1 MIYKKIIV
9 FLKFIF
15 LIFIFY
21 HYGFFKFQTK
31 SIEKFEGLIVSVN
44 SNVLTTY
51 DLSERIKLA
60 LKALDLEDNISNRD
74 NVREKVLEL
83 LIIEKI
89 KKSEAAKENINH
101 TKDELIDFAS
111 LLYNFP
117 REQFEEFKLFI
128 NEENSIDVDIL
139 MEQLS
144 AELMWKK
151 LLQKKFSSKIIISQ
165 QEIEKILNDEKK
177 KQGKYEYNFT
187 EVFFENKT
195 NNDWSESKKKLKNFV
210 SLLDQGISFNNLAD
224 KYGFGNENQESD
236 FNWTIEDNLDIEVK
250 KILTEMKEGDIS
262 KEIKVNDGYKIVKLN
277 RKRIFGYEMLKYS
290 FIKIS
295 SFEIE
300 NLDFSK
306 FSSISCSDDK
316 FNINEKISAIKLTDV
331 VANEMVN
338 VYLEKLEKL
347 ENGKFSTVISHDN
360 QFSVLKLCDK
370 KNELNQV
377 EQRNKIQ
384 NNLYAKKFNQLAST
398 FIANL
403 RKNANIKYFN
413 K

>member
-60 LKALDLEDNISNRD
+60 LKALDLEDNILNRD

-89 KKSEAAKENINH
+89 KKSEAVKENINH
-101 TKDELIDFAS
+101 TDDELIDFAS

-224 KYGFGNENQESD
+224 KYGFGNENQDSEL
-236 FNWTIEDNLDIEVK
+236 NWTIEDNLDIEVK

-277 RKRIFGYEMLKYS
+277 RKRIFGYAMLKYS

-338 VYLEKLEKL
+338 VYLEKLKKL
-347 ENGKFSTVISHDN
+347 EKGKFSTVISHDN

>member
-21 HYGFFKFQTK
+21 HYDFFKFQTK

-60 LKALDLEDNISNRD
+60 LKALDLEDNILNRD

-89 KKSEAAKENINH
+89 KKSEAVKENINH
-101 TKDELIDFAS
+101 TDDELIDFAS

-224 KYGFGNENQESD
+224 KYGFGNENQDSEL
-236 FNWTIEDNLDIEVK
+236 NWTIEDNLDIEVK

-262 KEIKVNDGYKIVKLN
+262 KEIKVSDGYKIVKLN

-338 VYLEKLEKL
+338 VYLEKLKKL
-347 ENGKFSTVISHDN
+347 EKGKFSTVISHDN

-377 EQRNKIQ
+377 EQRDKIQ

>member
-9 FLKFIF
+9 SLKFIF

-60 LKALDLEDNISNRD
+60 LKALDLEDNILNRD

-89 KKSEAAKENINH
+89 KKSEAVKENINH
-101 TKDELIDFAS
+101 TDDELIDFAS

-195 NNDWSESKKKLKNFV
+195 SNDWSESKKKLKNFV

-224 KYGFGNENQESD
+224 KYGFGNENQDSEL
-236 FNWTIEDNLDIEVK
+236 NWTIEDNLDIEVK

-277 RKRIFGYEMLKYS
+277 RKRIFGYAMVKYS

-300 NLDFSK
+300 DLDFSK
-306 FSSISCSDDK
+306 FSSINCSDDK
-316 FNINEKISAIKLTDV
+316 FNINDKISAIKLTDV

-360 QFSVLKLCDK
+360 QFSVLKLCNK

-377 EQRNKIQ
+377 EKRNKIQ

>member
-60 LKALDLEDNISNRD
+60 LKALDLEDNILNRD

-89 KKSEAAKENINH
+89 KKSEAVKENINH
-101 TKDELIDFAS
+101 TDDELIDFAS

-224 KYGFGNENQESD
+224 KYGFGNENQDSEL
-236 FNWTIEDNLDIEVK
+236 NWTIEDNLDIEVK

-277 RKRIFGYEMLKYS
+277 RKRIFGYAMVKYS

-300 NLDFSK
+300 DLDFSK
-306 FSSISCSDDK
+306 FSSINCSDDK

-338 VYLEKLEKL
+338 VYLEKLKKL
-347 ENGKFSTVISHDN
+347 EKGKFSTVISHDN

>member
-89 KKSEAAKENINH
+89 KKSEAVKENINH
-101 TKDELIDFAS
+101 TDDELIDFAS

-165 QEIEKILNDEKK
+165 QEIEKILKDEKK

-224 KYGFGNENQESD
+224 KYGFGNENQDSA

-277 RKRIFGYEMLKYS
+277 RKRIFGYAMLKYS

-316 FNINEKISAIKLTDV
+316 FNINDKISAIKLTDV
-331 VANEMVN
+331 VANEMVS

-384 NNLYAKKFNQLAST
+384 NNLYTKKFNQLAST

>member
-60 LKALDLEDNISNRD
+60 LKALDLEDNIFNRD

-89 KKSEAAKENINH
+89 KKSEAVKENINH
-101 TKDELIDFAS
+101 TDDELIDFAS

-224 KYGFGNENQESD
+224 KYGFGNENQDSEL
-236 FNWTIEDNLDIEVK
+236 NWTIEDNLDIEVK

-338 VYLEKLEKL
+338 VYLEKLKKL
-347 ENGKFSTVISHDN
+347 EKGKFSTVISHDN

>member
-60 LKALDLEDNISNRD
+60 LKALDLEDNIFNRD

-89 KKSEAAKENINH
+89 KKSEAVKENINH
-101 TKDELIDFAS
+101 TDDELIDFAS

-224 KYGFGNENQESD
+224 KYGFGNENQDSEL
-236 FNWTIEDNLDIEVK
+236 NWTIEDNLDIEVK

-277 RKRIFGYEMLKYS
+277 RKRIFGYAMVKYS

-300 NLDFSK
+300 DLDFSK
-306 FSSISCSDDK
+306 FSSINCSDDK

-338 VYLEKLEKL
+338 VYLEKLKKL
-347 ENGKFSTVISHDN
+347 EKGKFSTVISHDN

>member
-1 MIYKKIIV
+1 VIYKKIIV

-60 LKALDLEDNISNRD
+60 LKALDLEDNILNRD

-89 KKSEAAKENINH
+89 KKSEAVKENINH
-101 TKDELIDFAS
+101 TDDELIDFAS

-224 KYGFGNENQESD
+224 KYGFGNENQDSEL
-236 FNWTIEDNLDIEVK
+236 NWTIEDNLDIEVK

-277 RKRIFGYEMLKYS
+277 RKRIFGYAMLKYS

-316 FNINEKISAIKLTDV
+316 FNINDKISAIKLTDV

>member
-89 KKSEAAKENINH
+89 KKSEAVKENINH
-101 TKDELIDFAS
+101 TDDELIDFAS

-224 KYGFGNENQESD
+224 KYGFGNENQDSEL
-236 FNWTIEDNLDIEVK
+236 NWTIEDNLDIEVK

-316 FNINEKISAIKLTDV
+316 FNINDKISAIKLTDV

>member
-60 LKALDLEDNISNRD
+60 LKALDLEDNIFNRD

-224 KYGFGNENQESD
+224 KYGFGNENQDSEL
-236 FNWTIEDNLDIEVK
+236 NWTIEDNLDIEVK

-277 RKRIFGYEMLKYS
+277 RKRIFGYAMLKYS

>member
-60 LKALDLEDNISNRD
+60 LKALDLEDNILNRD

-89 KKSEAAKENINH
+89 KKSEAVKENINH
-101 TKDELIDFAS
+101 TDDELIDFAS

-139 MEQLS
+139 IEQLS

-165 QEIEKILNDEKK
+165 QEIEKILKDEKK

-224 KYGFGNENQESD
+224 KYGFGNENQDSEL
-236 FNWTIEDNLDIEVK
+236 NWTIEDNLDIEVK

-377 EQRNKIQ
+377 EKRNKIQ

>member
-1 MIYKKIIV
+1 MLIKY
-9 FLKFIF
+9 IF
-15 LIFIFY
+15 LIFIFCNY
-21 HYGFFKFQTK
+21 DFFKSQTK

-74 NVREKVLEL
+74 NIREKVLEL
-83 LIIEKI
+83 LILEKI
-89 KKSEAAKENINH
+89 KKSEAAKENIDH
-101 TKDELIDFAS
+101 TEDELIDFAS
-111 LLYNFP
+111 MLYNFP
-117 REQFEEFKLFI
+117 RDKFEDFKLFI
-128 NEENSIDVDIL
+128 NEENDIDVDIL
-139 MEQLS
+139 LDQLS

-151 LLQKKFSSKIIISQ
+151 LLQKKFSSKVIISQ
-165 QEIEKILNDEKK
+165 QEIEKKLKDEKE
-177 KQGKYEYNFT
+177 KQGKNEYNFT
-187 EVFFENKT
+187 EVFFENKI

-224 KYGFGNENQESD
+224 KYGFGKQNQESEL
-236 FNWTIEDNLDIEVK
+236 NWTIEDNLGAEVK
-250 KILTEMKEGDIS
+250 KILIEMKEGDIS
-262 KEIKVNDGYKIVKLN
+262 GEIKVDNGYKIIKLN
-277 RKRIFGYEMLKYS
+277 KKRIIGYELLKYS

-295 SFEIE
+295 SYEIE

-306 FSSISCSDDK
+306 FSSISCSDNK
-316 FNINEKISAIKLTDV
+316 FNINSDISAVKLTDV
-331 VANEMVN
+331 VANEMIN
-338 VYLEKLEKL
+338 VYLEQLEKL
-347 ENGKFSTVISHDN
+347 EPGKFSTVIDHDN

-370 KNELNQV
+370 KNELNRV
-377 EQRNKIQ
+377 EKRNKIQ
-384 NNLYAKKFNQLAST
+384 NSLYAKKFNQLAST

>member
-60 LKALDLEDNISNRD
+60 LKALDLEDNIFNRD

-89 KKSEAAKENINH
+89 KKSEAVKENINH
-101 TKDELIDFAS
+101 TDDELIDFAS

-236 FNWTIEDNLDIEVK
+236 VNWTIEDNLDIEVK

-262 KEIKVNDGYKIVKLN
+262 KEIKVNDGYKIFKLN

-377 EQRNKIQ
+377 EKRNKIQ

>member
-9 FLKFIF
+9 FLKSIF

-60 LKALDLEDNISNRD
+60 LRALDLEDNISNRD

-89 KKSEAAKENINH
+89 KKSEAVKENINY
-101 TKDELIDFAS
+101 TEDELIDFAS

-117 REQFEEFKLFI
+117 REKFDEFKLFI

-139 MEQLS
+139 IEQLS
-144 AELMWKK
+144 SELMWKK

-165 QEIEKILNDEKK
+165 QEIEKILKDEKK

-224 KYGFGNENQESD
+224 KYGFGNENQDSEL
-236 FNWTIEDNLDIEVK
+236 NWTIEDNLDIEVK

-306 FSSISCSDDK
+306 FSSISC
-316 FNINEKISAIKLTDV
+316 
-331 VANEMVN
+331 
-338 VYLEKLEKL
+338 
-347 ENGKFSTVISHDN
+347 
-360 QFSVLKLCDK
+360 
-370 KNELNQV
+370 
-377 EQRNKIQ
+377 
-384 NNLYAKKFNQLAST
+384 
-398 FIANL
+398 
-403 RKNANIKYFN
+403 
-413 K
+413 

>member
-101 TKDELIDFAS
+101 TEDELIDFAS

-224 KYGFGNENQESD
+224 KYGFGNENQDSEL
-236 FNWTIEDNLDIEVK
+236 NWTIEDNLDIEVK

-277 RKRIFGYEMLKYS
+277 RKRIFGYAMLKYS

-331 VANEMVN
+331 VANDMVN
-338 VYLEKLEKL
+338 VYLEKLKKL
-347 ENGKFSTVISHDN
+347 EKGKFSTVISHDN

>member
-1 MIYKKIIV
+1 M

-15 LIFIFY
+15 FIFFY
-21 HYGFFKFQTK
+21 FHNFILDFQVK

-60 LKALDLEDNISNRD
+60 LKALDLRDNIPNRD
-74 NVREKVLEL
+74 SVRERVLEL

-89 KKSEAAKENINH
+89 KKSEAIKEDIDH
-101 TKDELIDFAS
+101 TEDELIDFAS
-111 LLYNFP
+111 MLYNFP
-117 REQFEEFKLFI
+117 RDQFDEFKLFI
-128 NEENSIDVDIL
+128 KKENDIDVDIL

-151 LLQKKFSSKIIISQ
+151 LLQKKFSSKIVISQ
-165 QEIEKILNDEKK
+165 QEIEKTLKDEKK

-195 NNDWSESKKKLKNFV
+195 NNDWSESEKRLERFI
-210 SLLDQGISFNNLAD
+210 SLLDQGISFNSLAE
-224 KYGFGNENQESD
+224 KYGFSKENADSSL
-236 FNWTIEDNLDIEVK
+236 NWIIEDNLDSEVK
-250 KILTEMKEGDIS
+250 KIITEMKEGDIY
-262 KEIKVNDGYKIVKLN
+262 KKIKVYDGYKIIKLN
-277 RKRIFGYEMLKYS
+277 KKRIVGYEMVKYS

-300 NLDFSK
+300 NLDFAK
-306 FSSISCSDDK
+306 FSSISCSDNEYD
-316 FNINEKISAIKLTDV
+316 INNEISAIKLKDI

-338 VYLEKLEKL
+338 VYLERLEKL
-347 ENGKFSTVISHDN
+347 EIGKFSTVIDYDN

-370 KNELNQV
+370 KNEINQV
-377 EQRNKIQ
+377 QKRNNIQ
-384 NNLYAKKFNQLAST
+384 NKLYAQKFNQLAST

-403 RKNANIKYFN
+403 RKNANIKFFN

>member
-9 FLKFIF
+9 FLKSIF

-60 LKALDLEDNISNRD
+60 LKALDLEDNIFNRD

-89 KKSEAAKENINH
+89 KKSEAVKENINH
-101 TKDELIDFAS
+101 TDDELIDFAS

-195 NNDWSESKKKLKNFV
+195 NKDWSESKKKLKNFV

-224 KYGFGNENQESD
+224 KYGFGNENQDSEL
-236 FNWTIEDNLDIEVK
+236 NWTIEDNLDIEVK

-277 RKRIFGYEMLKYS
+277 RKRIFGYAMLKYS

-338 VYLEKLEKL
+338 VYLEKLKKL
-347 ENGKFSTVISHDN
+347 EKGKFSTVISHDN

>member
-9 FLKFIF
+9 SLKFIF

-224 KYGFGNENQESD
+224 KYGFGNENQDSEL
-236 FNWTIEDNLDIEVK
+236 NWTIEDNLDIEVK

-262 KEIKVNDGYKIVKLN
+262 KEIKVSDGYKIIKLN

-300 NLDFSK
+300 DLDFSK
-306 FSSISCSDDK
+306 FSSINCSDDK

-360 QFSVLKLCDK
+360 QFSVLKLCNK

-377 EQRNKIQ
+377 EKRNKIQ

>member
-9 FLKFIF
+9 SLKFIF

-60 LKALDLEDNISNRD
+60 LKALDLEDNILNRD

-89 KKSEAAKENINH
+89 KKSEAVKENINH
-101 TKDELIDFAS
+101 TDDELIDFAS

-224 KYGFGNENQESD
+224 KYGFGNENQDSEL
-236 FNWTIEDNLDIEVK
+236 NWTIEDNLDIEVK

-277 RKRIFGYEMLKYS
+277 RKRIFGYAMLKYS

-338 VYLEKLEKL
+338 VYLEKLKKL
-347 ENGKFSTVISHDN
+347 EKGKFSTVISHDN

>member
-1 MIYKKIIV
+1 M

-15 LIFIFY
+15 FIFTFY
-21 HYGFFKFQTK
+21 HYGFFNFQTK
-31 SIEKFEGLIVSVN
+31 SVEKFEGLIVSVN

-60 LKALDLEDNISNRD
+60 LRSLDLEDNISNRD

-89 KKSEAAKENINH
+89 KKSEAIKENVNH
-101 TKDELIDFAS
+101 TEDELIDFAS
-111 LLYNFP
+111 MLYNFP
-117 REQFEEFKLFI
+117 RERFEDFKVFI
-128 NEENSIDVDIL
+128 NKENGIDIDIL
-139 MEQLS
+139 MDQLS

-151 LLQKKFSSKIIISQ
+151 LLQKKFSSKVIISQ
-165 QEIEKILNDEKK
+165 QEIEKILEDEKK

-195 NNDWSESKKKLKNFV
+195 RNDWSESKKKLKNFV

-224 KYGFGNENQESD
+224 KYGFGKENQDSEL
-236 FNWTIEDNLDIEVK
+236 NWTIEENLDTKLK

-262 KEIKVNDGYKIVKLN
+262 REIKVNDGYKIIKLN
-277 RKRIFGYEMLKYS
+277 KKRIFGYQMLKYS
-290 FIKIS
+290 FIKVS

-306 FSSISCSDDK
+306 FSSISCSNDK
-316 FNINEKISAIKLTDV
+316 FNIGSNISAIKLTDV
-331 VANEMVN
+331 IANEMIS

-347 ENGKFSTVISHDN
+347 EIGEFSTVISHDN

-377 EQRNKIQ
+377 EKRNKIQ

>member
-1 MIYKKIIV
+1 VIYKKIIV

-21 HYGFFKFQTK
+21 NYGFFKFQTK

-60 LKALDLEDNISNRD
+60 LRALDLEDNISNRD

-89 KKSEAAKENINH
+89 KKSEAVKENINY
-101 TKDELIDFAS
+101 TEDELIDFAS

-117 REQFEEFKLFI
+117 REKFDEFKLFI

-139 MEQLS
+139 IEQLS
-144 AELMWKK
+144 SELMWKK

-165 QEIEKILNDEKK
+165 QEIEKILKDEKK

-224 KYGFGNENQESD
+224 KYGFGNENQDSE
-236 FNWTIEDNLDIEVK
+236 FNWTIEDNLDVEVK

-262 KEIKVNDGYKIVKLN
+262 KEIKVNDGYKIFKLN

-316 FNINEKISAIKLTDV
+316 FNINDKISAIKLTDV
-331 VANEMVN
+331 VANEMIN

-377 EQRNKIQ
+377 EKRNKIQ

>member
-60 LKALDLEDNISNRD
+60 LKALDLEDNIFNRD

-89 KKSEAAKENINH
+89 KKSEAVKENINH
-101 TKDELIDFAS
+101 TDDELIDFAS

-224 KYGFGNENQESD
+224 KYGFGNENQDSEL
-236 FNWTIEDNLDIEVK
+236 NWTIEDNLDIEVK

-277 RKRIFGYEMLKYS
+277 RKRIFGYAMLKYS

-316 FNINEKISAIKLTDV
+316 FNINDKISAIKLTDV

>member
-224 KYGFGNENQESD
+224 KYGFGNENQDSEL
-236 FNWTIEDNLDIEVK
+236 NWTIEDNLDIEVK

-277 RKRIFGYEMLKYS
+277 RKRIFGYAMLKYS

-338 VYLEKLEKL
+338 VYLEKLKKL
-347 ENGKFSTVISHDN
+347 EKGKFSTVISHDN

>member
-89 KKSEAAKENINH
+89 KKSEAAKENISH

-224 KYGFGNENQESD
+224 KYGFGNENQDSEL
-236 FNWTIEDNLDIEVK
+236 NWTIEDNLDIEVK

-262 KEIKVNDGYKIVKLN
+262 KEIKVSDGYKIVKLN

-300 NLDFSK
+300 SLDFSK

-338 VYLEKLEKL
+338 VYLEKLKKL
-347 ENGKFSTVISHDN
+347 EKGKFSTVISHDN

-377 EQRNKIQ
+377 EKRNKIQ

>member
-1 MIYKKIIV
+1 MIYKKVIV

-60 LKALDLEDNISNRD
+60 LKALDLEDNIFNRD

-89 KKSEAAKENINH
+89 KKSEAVKENINH
-101 TKDELIDFAS
+101 TDDELIDFAS

-128 NEENSIDVDIL
+128 NKENSIDVDIL

-224 KYGFGNENQESD
+224 KYGFGNENQDSEL
-236 FNWTIEDNLDIEVK
+236 NWTIEDNLDIEVK

-277 RKRIFGYEMLKYS
+277 RKRIFGYAMLKYS

-300 NLDFSK
+300 DLDFSK

-338 VYLEKLEKL
+338 VYLEKLKKL
-347 ENGKFSTVISHDN
+347 EKGKFSTVISHDN

>member
-1 MIYKKIIV
+1 M

-15 LIFIFY
+15 FIFTFY
-21 HYGFFKFQTK
+21 HYGFFNFQTK
-31 SIEKFEGLIVSVN
+31 AIEKFEGLIASVN

-60 LKALDLEDNISNRD
+60 LRSLDLEDNISNRD

-89 KKSEAAKENINH
+89 KKSEAIKENVDH
-101 TKDELIDFAS
+101 TEDELIDFAS
-111 LLYNFP
+111 MLYNFP
-117 REQFEEFKLFI
+117 RERFEDFKVFI
-128 NEENSIDVDIL
+128 NKENGIDIDIL
-139 MEQLS
+139 MDQLS

-151 LLQKKFSSKIIISQ
+151 LLQKKFSSKVIISQ
-165 QEIEKILNDEKK
+165 QEIEKILEDEKK

-195 NNDWSESKKKLKNFV
+195 SNDWSESKKKLKNFV

-224 KYGFGNENQESD
+224 KYGFGKENQDSEL
-236 FNWTIEDNLDIEVK
+236 NWTIEENLDTKLK

-262 KEIKVNDGYKIVKLN
+262 REIKVNDGYKIIKLN
-277 RKRIFGYEMLKYS
+277 KKRIFGYQMLKYS
-290 FIKIS
+290 FIKVS

-306 FSSISCSDDK
+306 FSSISCSNDK
-316 FNINEKISAIKLTDV
+316 FNIDSNISAIKLTDV
-331 VANEMVN
+331 IANEMIS

-347 ENGKFSTVISHDN
+347 EIGEFSTVISHDN

-377 EQRNKIQ
+377 EKRNKIQ

>member
-9 FLKFIF
+9 SLKFIF

-60 LKALDLEDNISNRD
+60 LKALDLEDNIFNRD

-89 KKSEAAKENINH
+89 KKSEAVKENINH
-101 TKDELIDFAS
+101 TDDELIDFAS

-224 KYGFGNENQESD
+224 KYGFGNENQDSEL
-236 FNWTIEDNLDIEVK
+236 NWTIEDNLDIEVK

-277 RKRIFGYEMLKYS
+277 RKRIFGYAMVKYS

-300 NLDFSK
+300 DLDFSK
-306 FSSISCSDDK
+306 FSSINCSDDK

-338 VYLEKLEKL
+338 VYLEKLKKL
-347 ENGKFSTVISHDN
+347 EKGKFSTVISHDN

>member
-60 LKALDLEDNISNRD
+60 LKALDLEDNIFNRD

-101 TKDELIDFAS
+101 TEDELIDFAS

-195 NNDWSESKKKLKNFV
+195 NKDWSESKKKLKNFL

-224 KYGFGNENQESD
+224 KYGFGNENQDSD
-236 FNWTIEDNLDIEVK
+236 VNWTIEDNLDIEVK

-262 KEIKVNDGYKIVKLN
+262 REIKVNDGYKIVKLN
-277 RKRIFGYEMLKYS
+277 RKRIFGYAMLKYS

-306 FSSISCSDDK
+306 FSSISCSDDE
-316 FNINEKISAIKLTDV
+316 FNINNNISAIKLTDV
-331 VANEMVN
+331 VANEMVS

-360 QFSVLKLCDK
+360 QFSVLKLCNK
-370 KNELNQV
+370 KNELNKV
-377 EQRNKIQ
+377 EKRNKIQ

>member
-60 LKALDLEDNISNRD
+60 LKALDLEDNILNRD

-89 KKSEAAKENINH
+89 KKSEAAKENISH
-101 TKDELIDFAS
+101 TEDELIDFAS

-224 KYGFGNENQESD
+224 KYGFGNENQDSEL
-236 FNWTIEDNLDIEVK
+236 NWTIEDNLDIEVK

-277 RKRIFGYEMLKYS
+277 RKRIFGYAMLKYS

-338 VYLEKLEKL
+338 VYLEKLKKL
-347 ENGKFSTVISHDN
+347 EKGKFSTVISHDN

>member
-1 MIYKKIIV
+1 VIYKKVIV

-60 LKALDLEDNISNRD
+60 LKALDLEDNIFNRD

-89 KKSEAAKENINH
+89 KKSEAVKENINH
-101 TKDELIDFAS
+101 TDDELIDFAS

-224 KYGFGNENQESD
+224 KYGFGNENQDSEL
-236 FNWTIEDNLDIEVK
+236 NWTIEDNLDIEVK

-277 RKRIFGYEMLKYS
+277 RKRIFGYAMLKYS

-338 VYLEKLEKL
+338 VYLEKLQKL
-347 ENGKFSTVISHDN
+347 EKGKFSTVISHDN

>member
-1 MIYKKIIV
+1 MIYKKVIV

-21 HYGFFKFQTK
+21 HYGFFKFQSK

-128 NEENSIDVDIL
+128 NKENSIDVDIL

-224 KYGFGNENQESD
+224 KYGFGNENQDSD
-236 FNWTIEDNLDIEVK
+236 VNWTIEDNLDIQVK

-262 KEIKVNDGYKIVKLN
+262 KEIKVSDGYKIVKLN

-300 NLDFSK
+300 DLDFSK

-316 FNINEKISAIKLTDV
+316 FNINDKISAIKLTDV

-338 VYLEKLEKL
+338 VYLEKLKKL

-360 QFSVLKLCDK
+360 QFSVLKLCNK

-377 EQRNKIQ
+377 EKRNKIQ

>member
-60 LKALDLEDNISNRD
+60 LKALDLEDNIFNRD

-101 TKDELIDFAS
+101 TEDELIDFAS

-236 FNWTIEDNLDIEVK
+236 VNWTIEDNLDIEVK

-377 EQRNKIQ
+377 EKRNKIQ

>member
-1 MIYKKIIV
+1 MIYKKVIV

-21 HYGFFKFQTK
+21 HYGFFKFQSK

-128 NEENSIDVDIL
+128 NKENSIDVDIL

-224 KYGFGNENQESD
+224 KYGFGNENQDSD
-236 FNWTIEDNLDIEVK
+236 VNWTIEDNLDIEVK

-262 KEIKVNDGYKIVKLN
+262 KEIKVSDGYKIVKLN

-316 FNINEKISAIKLTDV
+316 FNINDKISAIKLTDV

-360 QFSVLKLCDK
+360 QFSVLKLCNK

-377 EQRNKIQ
+377 EKRNKIQ

>member
-60 LKALDLEDNISNRD
+60 LKALDLEDNILNRD

-89 KKSEAAKENINH
+89 KKSEAVKENINY
-101 TKDELIDFAS
+101 TEDELIDFAS

-187 EVFFENKT
+187 EVFFENKN

-236 FNWTIEDNLDIEVK
+236 VNWTIEDNLDIEVK
-250 KILTEMKEGDIS
+250 KILTELKEGDIS
-262 KEIKVNDGYKIVKLN
+262 KEIKVSDGYKIIKLN

-316 FNINEKISAIKLTDV
+316 FNINDKISAIKLTDV

-338 VYLEKLEKL
+338 VYLEKLKKL
-347 ENGKFSTVISHDN
+347 EKGKFSTVISHDN